1 MMSAEIKVIFF
12 DVGDVLIADCIG
24 LKFKALVQKY
34 HLSMD
39 ALQALR
45 KAYRKEADLGQ
56 ISDPEFW
63 QMVLRACGITAQPGD
78 WDLEPYY
85 QEVPGTR
92 DIVDRLRHL
101 GYRLAIITDDSRE
114 MALARQ
120 QRYRYFGVF
129 EKVVVSAHLGF
140 AKPDERIYRFALA
153 EMNVAPEQSLF
164 IDNLQVNLDG
174 AKRAGMQTLLF
185 TDAEN
190 LQSSLTTL
198 GVFP

>member
-1 MMSAEIKVIFF
+1 MTSQITTIFF

-24 LKFKALVQKY
+24 LKFTALAKKY
-34 HLSMD
+34 HISLD
-39 ALQALR
+39 ALLALR
-45 KAYRKEADLGQ
+45 KAYRKEADLGH

-63 QMVLRACGITAQPGD
+63 QKVLQACGITAQPED

-92 DIVDRLRHL
+92 DLVNKLLQL

-120 QRYRYFGVF
+120 HRYRYFGVF
-129 EKVVVSAHLGF
+129 EKVIVSSHFGMV
-140 AKPDERIYRFALA
+140 KPDEQIYRLALSA
-153 EMNVAPEQSLF
+153 MGVAPEQSLF

-174 AKRAGMQTLLF
+174 ARQIGMQTVLF
-185 TDAEN
+185 TDADA
-190 LQSSLTTL
+190 LQRSLTAL
-198 GVFP
+198 GVL